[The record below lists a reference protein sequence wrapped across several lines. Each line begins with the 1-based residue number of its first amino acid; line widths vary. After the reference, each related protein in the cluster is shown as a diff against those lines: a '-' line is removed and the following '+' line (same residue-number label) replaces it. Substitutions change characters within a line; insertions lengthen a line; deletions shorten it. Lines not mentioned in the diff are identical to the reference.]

1 MKKIKAIACVLSAV
15 MLVGIFAGCSKT
27 TKITTEKF
35 AKACERL
42 KLEEF
47 DIDDDAP
54 DMDDLEDGFYAVADE
69 EAVEDGDVDVEGMLQ
84 DMGLSEIIDAD
95 DVTSFA
101 LAAKCTGLGDIE
113 DISDIEDIADLQ
125 IDGAMAFQV
134 SLADDG
140 YAGDFMDYLDDM
152 LDMAGI
158 SSKDLTNKEF
168 YVGKNDGYFRFH
180 VEVSKLAKVIL
191 ENDDIMDLVD
201 MYSDADDFEE
211 VLSGLKGDVA
221 VSVEI
226 NGTNIFVLVGG
237 SLNQKASTLGSF
249 VSAFGAANNPTKVP
263 MNQDVVEEA
272 VGDAIDNYGNMLLG
286 SSAFVDDYDD
296 YDDDY
301 DDEDGDI

>member
-15 MLVGIFAGCSKT
+15 MLVGMFAGCSKT

-47 DIDDDAP
+47 DVDDSSP
-54 DMDDLEDGFYAVADE
+54 DMDDLEDGFYCVADE

-84 DMGLSEIIDAD
+84 DMGLGEIIDAD
-95 DVTSFA
+95 DVKSFA
-101 LAAKCTGLGDIE
+101 LAAKCTGLD
-113 DISDIEDIADLQ
+113 DLQDVSDIEDIADLQ

-134 SLADDG
+134 SLDDDG
-140 YAGDFMDYLDDM
+140 YAGDVMDYIDDM

-180 VEVSKLAKVIL
+180 VEVAKLAKVIL

-211 VLSGLKGDVA
+211 VLTSLKGDVA
-221 VSVEI
+221 VTVEI

-249 VSAFGAANNPTKVP
+249 VSAFGAATNPTKVP
-263 MNQDVVEEA
+263 MNQAVVEEA
-272 VGDAIDNYGNMLLG
+272 VADAIDNYGSMLLG
-286 SSAFVDDYDD
+286 SSSYVDYDD
-296 YDDDY
+296 YDW
-301 DDEDGDI
+301 DDEDWDI